1 MSTPGLWQQFKG
13 FALKG
18 NMINLAVA
26 VVIGNAFGAVVN
38 SLVKN
43 VIMPML
49 SYVMPS
55 EKGYRDW
62 HIGRVEIGA
71 FLGELLNF
79 IVIASAMF
87 LIMVKTLDILRRAG
101 VLPATSPQDKTC
113 PFCLSTIPLK
123 AKKCAHCTADLP
135 AEG

>member
-1 MSTPGLWQQFKG
+1 MSSNSLWQQFKG

-18 NMINLAVA
+18 NMIQLAVA

-43 VIMPML
+43 VIMPTL
-49 SYVMPS
+49 SYVTPN
-55 EKGYRDW
+55 EKGYREW

-79 IVIASAMF
+79 LIIAGAMF
-87 LIMVKTLDILRRAG
+87 VIMVKMLDILRRAG
-101 VLPATSPQDKTC
+101 VLAAAEQKEKPC
-113 PFCLSTIPLK
+113 PYCLSTIPIK

-135 AEG
+135 ADA